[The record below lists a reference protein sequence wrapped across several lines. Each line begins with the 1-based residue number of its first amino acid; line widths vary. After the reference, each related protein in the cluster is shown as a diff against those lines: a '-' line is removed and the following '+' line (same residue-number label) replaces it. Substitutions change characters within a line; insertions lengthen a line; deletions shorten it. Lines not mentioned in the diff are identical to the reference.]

1 LVIPIAWI
9 DVAFAVF
16 LYSVGFFG
24 GILQLYNLAD
34 RGFSLRILIDILE
47 APSQV
52 MSLDDVMQGYS
63 AGRGIAW
70 MYDKRLEDMQSAGLV
85 KVDGDSLV
93 LTPKGQHVA
102 RLFTWLQEFARVVP
116 TGSEVALFLD
126 CWPLCPGS
134 PSFFSPI
141 WPRSAGRPPNQRLA
155 SISACFSRAWGG
167 LPSASGLRQP
177 FYMDLRSPTA
187 A

>member
-1 LVIPIAWI
+1 MKAILVAALAELLLFVCVSARLQSGTTKQRAILMLIAFLSVLPVLLAVHMLTPSDLGFLSAELVIPIAWI

-63 AGRGIAW
+63 AGRGI
-70 MYDKRLEDMQSAGLV
+70 
-85 KVDGDSLV
+85 
-93 LTPKGQHVA
+93 
-102 RLFTWLQEFARVVP
+102 
-116 TGSEVALFLD
+116 
-126 CWPLCPGS
+126 
-134 PSFFSPI
+134 
-141 WPRSAGRPPNQRLA
+141 
-155 SISACFSRAWGG
+155 
-167 LPSASGLRQP
+167 
-177 FYMDLRSPTA
+177 
-187 A
+187 